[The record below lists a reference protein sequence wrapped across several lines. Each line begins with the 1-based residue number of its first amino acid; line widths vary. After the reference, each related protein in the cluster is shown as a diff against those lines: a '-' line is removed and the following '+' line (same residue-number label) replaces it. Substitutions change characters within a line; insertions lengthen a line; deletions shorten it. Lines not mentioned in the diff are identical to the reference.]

1 MSDSLL
7 TDCARNCTIV
17 GMELVIDTSAIV
29 AVLLNEPEKAAILE
43 RTDGV
48 ELVAPPSLHWEI
60 GNAFSKM
67 FRRRRTTL
75 SRAEQAIAEYER
87 INIRVVDVDLIQALE
102 LADQLG
108 MYAYDA
114 YMLACA
120 LNLRLPILTLDKK
133 LYNAANLLGVRTV
146 EVNQ

>member
-1 MSDSLL
+1 M
-7 TDCARNCTIV
+7 
-17 GMELVIDTSAIV
+17 
-29 AVLLNEPEKAAILE
+29 
-43 RTDGV
+43 
-48 ELVAPPSLHWEI
+48 
-60 GNAFSKM
+60 
-67 FRRRRTTL
+67 

>member
-1 MSDSLL
+1 M
-7 TDCARNCTIV
+7 
-17 GMELVIDTSAIV
+17 DTSAII
-29 AVLLNEPEKAAILE
+29 AVLADEPKKAAILE
-43 RTDGV
+43 RTDGA
-48 ELVAPPSLHWEI
+48 ELVAPLSLHWEI

-75 SRAEQAIAEYER
+75 NQAKQAIADYKQ
-87 INIRVVDVDLIQALE
+87 INIRYVDVDLYQALE

-108 MYAYDA
+108 LYAYDA

-133 LYNAANLLGVRTV
+133 LSGAANLLGVITV
-146 EVNQ
+146 EINQ

>member
-1 MSDSLL
+1 
-7 TDCARNCTIV
+7 
-17 GMELVIDTSAIV
+17 MELVIDTSAIV

-67 FRRRRTTL
+67 FRRRRATL

-87 INIRVVDVDLIQALE
+87 INIRFVDVDLIQALE

-108 MYAYDA
+108 LYAYDA